1 MRSRKAQN
9 ATQGMGSDEIVHD
22 MDNVIKS
29 WACHA
34 DDVCNCVL
42 SS

>member
-1 MRSRKAQN
+1 MTSRKAQN
-9 ATQGMGSDEIVHD
+9 AKQGMGSDEIVRD
-22 MDNVIKS
+22 MDNGIKY